1 MYGGAYGQ
9 GLGGVPGYPP
19 LLGGPGGGGGHIGAG
34 FPGGAQGF
42 TGGAQRIPPR
52 AGRFE
57 ELPTLSDK
65 EELEGVNRVVRRLFQ
80 RVKDQR
86 LDGAQEGHEILSNK
100 PKHTLAEG
108 HMKRGVKSGLELYL
122 ACKLGSPDTPFH
134 PEVKKEVVKEY
145 PGFYK
150 KYKDK
155 EAVQSAMDTWNV
167 YWPST
172 P

>member
-1 MYGGAYGQ
+1 MTQ
-9 GLGGVPGYPP
+9 LKKR
-19 LLGGPGGGGGHIGAG
+19 H
-34 FPGGAQGF
+34 
-42 TGGAQRIPPR
+42 QR
-52 AGRFE
+52 
-57 ELPTLSDK
+57 L
-65 EELEGVNRVVRRLFQ
+65 
-80 RVKDQR
+80 KDQR
-86 LDGAQEGHEILSNK
+86 LDGAQAGHEIQSNK
-100 PKHTLAEG
+100 PKQTLVEG

-155 EAVQSAMDTWNV
+155 EAVRSAMDTWNV